1 MINVDTLIFVFY
13 FNKYRYNN
21 SNKQMGKLKEY
32 YINNLTEEEIE
43 EIYHHLLY
51 ESEQYEIKDSSTS
64 QSEVDK
70 DTHQTYPYDS

>member
-1 MINVDTLIFVFY
+1 
-13 FNKYRYNN
+13 
-21 SNKQMGKLKEY
+21 MGKLKEY

-43 EIYHHLLY
+43 EIYHYLLY

>member
-1 MINVDTLIFVFY
+1 
-13 FNKYRYNN
+13 
-21 SNKQMGKLKEY
+21 MGKLKEY

-64 QSEVDK
+64 QSEADK